1 MPMNILYVI
10 WSLKTGGA
18 ERCVVNLAKG
28 LDKAKYN
35 PMVCCLNAKGELA
48 QELEKEGILVIALNK
63 RGKFDFSVVRKLVEI
78 MQVNHIQVV
87 HTHLWGANFWG
98 RLAAKKASVPVV
110 IAHEHG
116 IEQWRGRLHSY
127 LDKVLYKNTDR
138 VVFVSEASRNLFL
151 SMVKVGPEKCRVVY
165 NGIDVDK
172 FVRSTEYG
180 VPKVKFGIKENDFV
194 ITSVGRLVR
203 EKGHEYLLE
212 AIKLISEK
220 RPNLKV
226 LIVGDGS
233 RMEELKSLKESL
245 GLNGSVN
252 FLGKRDDIQDI
263 LSATDIFVLASA
275 KEAMP
280 LSILE
285 AMASARPVVA
295 TKVGGIGEAVIDEK
309 TGLLV
314 SSGNSREL
322 ADAILKL
329 MENPSYAQ
337 QLAAAGRRHV
347 EEKFSLNNW
356 ISSIE
361 SLYAQALE
369 EKKG

>member
-28 LDKAKYN
+28 LDKTKYN
-35 PMVCCLNAKGELA
+35 PIVCCLNAKGELA

-78 MQVNHIQVV
+78 MQVNHIQVA

-98 RLAAKKASVPVV
+98 RLAAKKAGVPVV

-116 IEQWRGRLHSY
+116 IEQWRGRFHSY

-165 NGIDVDK
+165 NGVDVARSQVTGHRSQ
-172 FVRSTEYG
+172 VRKSLG
-180 VPKVKFGIKENDFV
+180 LKDDDFI
-194 ITSVGRLVR
+194 ITSIGRLVK
-203 EKGHEYLLE
+203 EKGHEYSLGAL
-212 AIKLISEK
+212 KLVLEK
-220 RPNLKV
+220 RPNTKA
-226 LIVGDGS
+226 LIVGDGQ
-233 RMEELKSLKESL
+233 RMEELRSLKEKL

-263 LSATDIFVLASA
+263 LSATDIFVLAST

-285 AMASARPVVA
+285 AMASAKTVIA
-295 TKVGGIGEAVIDEK
+295 TDVGGNRELVVNEK

-314 SSGNSREL
+314 PAKNSRALAEAILRVMDNLEL
-322 ADAILKL
+322 AEQ
-329 MENPSYAQ
+329 M
-337 QLAAAGRRHV
+337 AANGQKQVR
-347 EEKFSLNNW
+347 ESFSTDRW
-356 ISSIE
+356 IKNIE
-361 SLYAQALE
+361 SLYREVL
-369 EKKG
+369 EKK